1 MHTDLSTIT
10 WDPAL
15 DEGAQNAVVTCLRI
29 RPDEPVVVFADR
41 ERAAIGAALT
51 AAVQAVGAPVETFV
65 LEDYAGRPCT
75 YLPAPIAEGF
85 ERSTVSIFCC
95 GAQPGELEMRKA
107 MTTIVNRRRMRH
119 GHMVGITE
127 QIMQEGMRADFEEV
141 YRLTEWV
148 RTRAMQAKE
157 IVCRTP
163 AGTDLRATFTQRMPW
178 IPTSGIISTKKWG
191 TLPGGETFTSPVDCE
206 GVFVVDGAMGDWLAH
221 KYGDMR
227 DHPLTIHVEK
237 SRVVHATCDHA
248 GALADFLEYISED
261 PNGNR
266 VGEYALGTNTAV
278 PGIIG
283 NMLQDEKIPGVHIAF
298 GHPYTEH
305 TGADWSAKTHIDMVG
320 RDFDVWFDGVA
331 IMEKGRYLTNG
342 EL

>member
-1 MHTDLSTIT
+1 MSTDLSAVT

-15 DEGAQNAVVTCLRI
+15 DEGAKNAIVTCLKVQQ
-29 RPDEPVVVFADR
+29 DEPVVVFTDE
-41 ERAAIGAALT
+41 ERATVGAALT
-51 AAVQAVGAPVETFV
+51 AAARAAGAQVETFV
-65 LEDYAGRPCT
+65 LEDYESRPCT

-85 ERSTVSIFCC
+85 ERATVSIFAC
-95 GAQPGELEMRKA
+95 GAYPGELEMRKA

-119 GHMVGITE
+119 GHMVGVTE
-127 QIMQEGMRADFEEV
+127 QIMKEGMRADFDEV

-157 IVCRTP
+157 IVCKTP
-163 AGTDLRATFTQRMPW
+163 GGTDLRAEFTQRIPW

-191 TLPGGETFTSPVDCE
+191 NLPGGETFTSPIRCE
-206 GVFVVDGAMGDWLAH
+206 GIFVVDGAMGDWMAF
-221 KYGDMR
+221 KYGDMS
-227 DHPLTIHVEK
+227 DHPLTIHIENE
-237 SRVVHATCDHA
+237 RVVHATCDHKH
-248 GALADFLEYISED
+248 ALQDFLDYISED

-266 VGEYALGTNTAV
+266 IGEYALGTNTAV

-305 TGADWSAKTHIDMVG
+305 TGADWSAKTHVDMVG
-320 RDFDVWFDGVA
+320 RDFDIWFDGA
-331 IMEKGRYLTNG
+331 PIMEKGRYLTNG
-342 EL
+342 DV